1 MKVSVIGLGK
11 MGHSIT
17 LNLLKKGV
25 IVVGYDLDDD
35 TFDQFKTYNNFSRA
49 QKVEECYIEQDFI
62 LLSLPTGKE
71 VYQTIQSVPNE
82 RCQSIILDTT
92 TEGLRESR
100 SVVSL
105 TEKKNLKYL
114 TCRIDRNPIEAENG
128 NLAIYVGGNKDLFVN
143 AEKLLSLMGE
153 YIYVGNHDQSTLLKL
168 SGNMIGNANNLSLA
182 EIAPA
187 LLRTGIDAEILLKA
201 LAMGGAYSS
210 EMEYRLKGML
220 TNNIRSS
227 FSLKNAQ
234 HVIQSAL
241 DSFKDFGIE
250 ELPTTKLRNT
260 LMKAAIT
267 MNIGKNDSSEIVKL
281 FLDLNKT
288 SSSLN

>member
-187 LLRTGIDAEILLKA
+187 LLRTGIVLQFQN
-201 LAMGGAYSS
+201 
-210 EMEYRLKGML
+210 YRFYLC
-220 TNNIRSS
+220 S
-227 FSLKNAQ
+227 
-234 HVIQSAL
+234 
-241 DSFKDFGIE
+241 
-250 ELPTTKLRNT
+250 
-260 LMKAAIT
+260 
-267 MNIGKNDSSEIVKL
+267 
-281 FLDLNKT
+281 
-288 SSSLN
+288 

>member
-17 LNLLKKGV
+17 LNLLRREV
-25 IVVGYDLDDD
+25 LVAGYDLNSDI
-35 TFDQFKTYNNFSRA
+35 FNQFKVYHNFSRV
-49 QKVEECYIEQDFI
+49 QQVEDCFVKSDFVV
-62 LLSLPTGKE
+62 LSLPTGNE

-82 RCQSIILDTT
+82 SSQSIILDTT
-92 TEGLRESR
+92 TESLMESR
-100 SVVSL
+100 SIVSL

-114 TCRIDRNPIEAENG
+114 TCRIDRNPVEAENG
-128 NLAIYVGGNKDLFVN
+128 NLAIFAGGNKDLFLS

-153 YIYVGNHDQSTLLKL
+153 CIYVGNHDQSTLLKL

-187 LLRTGIDAEILLKA
+187 LLRTGIDIETLLKA

-234 HVIQSAL
+234 HVIQSAI

-260 LMKAAIT
+260 LMKAAIS
-267 MNIGKNDSSEIVKL
+267 MNIGENDSSEIVKL
-281 FLDLNKT
+281 FQELNRI
-288 SSSLN
+288 SSP

>member
-17 LNLLKKGV
+17 LNLLKKKVV
-25 IVVGYDLDDD
+25 IVGFDLNNDI
-35 TFDQFKTYNNFSRA
+35 FNQFKTYSNFSRA
-49 QKVEECYIEQDFI
+49 RKVEECFVEQDFV

-71 VYQTIQSVPNE
+71 VYETIQSVPNE
-82 RCQSIILDTT
+82 SYESLILDTT
-92 TEGLRESR
+92 TEGLKESR
-100 SVVSL
+100 SIVSL
-105 TEKKNLKYL
+105 AEKKNLKYL
-114 TCRIDRNPIEAENG
+114 TCRIDRNPVEAENG
-128 NLAIYVGGNKDLFVN
+128 NLAIYVGGDKDLFAH
-143 AEKLLSLMGE
+143 AENLLNLMGE

-182 EIAPA
+182 EITPA
-187 LLRTGIDAEILLKA
+187 LLKTGINTEILLKA
-201 LAMGGAYSS
+201 LSMGGAYSS

-234 HVIQSAL
+234 HVIQSAI
-241 DSFKDFGIE
+241 DSFRDFGIE

-267 MNIGKNDSSEIVKL
+267 KNIGETDSSEIVKL
-281 FLDLNKT
+281 FQELNKI
-288 SSSLN
+288 